1 MTEQITKA
9 DDKGPYDLS
18 ALLCQFEESFDQT
31 QGERKL
37 AERDRDYYDGAQLT
51 EDELSALA
59 KRGQPPVVANR
70 IGPKIDALLG
80 HEERMRTDPRAYP
93 RTPKHEEEA
102 QAATDAIRFVC
113 DENLF
118 SDIQGDVAE
127 NVFIEG
133 IGAVTV
139 GVRKVIDAMGRG
151 RYDVTLNNIP
161 WDRFYRD
168 AHSRKRNFSDANY
181 MGVVVWMDENE
192 ALGTFKGKED
202 VVQSCYAEGIS
213 LGDTYDD
220 RPKVIWSDEKRRR
233 IRVLQHRWRQD
244 GKWMT
249 AVICRGGFLRDP
261 QVSPYVD
268 ENGVPQCDIVA
279 TSCYIDREN
288 NRYGVARRHISPQDE
303 INKRRSKALHLLN
316 SKQVIAEEGAVEDVG
331 QARREV
337 AKPDGYIKINPNMR
351 FEFVDQPELVQG
363 QFQLLQEAKNEID
376 ASGVNPALE
385 GDAQAPSGRAQ
396 EMLTA
401 AGLAEMSKAFKGLK
415 SWRLAV
421 YRQVWYRIRQFWT
434 EERWI
439 RVTDDEKNLRWVAL
453 NKPLTLAEQL
463 QQRAEAG
470 EQVQQIDPNDPMAQQ
485 QVGVQNALA
494 ELDVDLILEDAPDSI
509 TIQSE
514 QFEELVKLKTA
525 DPASIPTAAIIEASS
540 LRNKDR
546 ILEHLEKGGV
556 PPEAQKQ
563 MQEQQKQIEDLT
575 KQLEQAKADS
585 ADNSLEMAKL
595 QVEREK
601 LEVER
606 YRAETERIQAL
617 RPEPPPY
624 QNNAANDQPPQG
636 GFSFGGDQGLP
647 Q

>member
-1 MTEQITKA
+1 MTTKTAKA
-9 DDKGPYDLS
+9 DETFEGLEK
-18 ALLCQFEESFDQT
+18 LLCQFEESFDQT
-31 QGERKL
+31 QEERRL
-37 AERDRDYYDGAQLT
+37 AERDRDYYDGGQLT
-51 EDELSALA
+51 EAELSALA

-118 SDIQGDVAE
+118 TDIQGEVAE
-127 NVFIEG
+127 NNFIEG
-133 IGAVTV
+133 IGAATV
-139 GVRKVIDAMGRG
+139 GVRQGAKG
-151 RYDVTLNNIP
+151 YEVTINHVP

-168 AHSRKRNFSDANY
+168 PHSRKRDFTDAKY
-181 MGVVVWMDENE
+181 MGVVVWMDEDE
-192 ALGTFKGKED
+192 AKGLFPGKEE
-202 VVQSCYAEGIS
+202 VIQGCYAEGIS
-213 LGDTYDD
+213 MGDTFGD
-220 RPKVIWSDEKRRR
+220 RPKVVWSDAKRHR
-233 IRVLQHRWRQD
+233 IRVLQHRWKQS

-249 AVICRGGFLRDP
+249 AVICRGGYLRDP

-268 ENGVPQCDIVA
+268 EKGVPQCDIVA

-316 SKQVIAEEGAVEDVG
+316 SKQVIVEDGAVPDEA

-337 AKPDGYIKINPNMR
+337 AKPDGFIKVNPKMR

-376 ASGVNPALE
+376 ASGINPALE

-401 AGLAEMSKAFKGLK
+401 AGLSEMSKAFKGLK

-453 NKPLTLAEQL
+453 NKPLTLAEQM

-470 EQVQQIDPNDPMAQQ
+470 EPVQMLDPNDPMGQQ

-563 MQEQQKQIEDLT
+563 MQEQQKQIDALT
-575 KQLEQAKADS
+575 KQLEEAKADGIERQIE
-585 ADNSLEMAKL
+585 LAKL
-595 QVEREK
+595 DLEGRK
-601 LEVER
+601 LDIEE
-606 YRAETERIQAL
+606 YRAKTDRIQAM
-617 RPEPPPY
+617 RPLPPPQ
-624 QNNAANDQPPQG
+624 QNNADPQPPQG
-636 GFSFGGDQGLP
+636 GFFMGGDQGLP